1 VVEDAKAHHQAA
13 GEFMIVND
21 ALLNLAWMSSL
32 FAESGTAN

>member
-1 VVEDAKAHHQAA
+1 MQAHYQAA

-21 ALLNLAWMSSL
+21 ALLNLAWDVLPL